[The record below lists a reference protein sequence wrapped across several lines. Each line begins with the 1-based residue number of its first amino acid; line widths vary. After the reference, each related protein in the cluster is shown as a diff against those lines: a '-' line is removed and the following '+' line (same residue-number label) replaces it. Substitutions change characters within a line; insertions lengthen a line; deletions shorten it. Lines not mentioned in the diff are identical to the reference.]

1 MSNKS
6 QREKQKQPWWLG
18 GAAASMAV
26 CFTHPLDQT
35 KYRMQVMHT
44 RAPMLKTLS
53 TFAARDGIPSLWT
66 GLSASILRQST
77 YSTAR
82 FGLYAILTQ
91 HLRSTSASPSGQL
104 SSATIGAAAL
114 AGAAAGVI
122 GNPAEVILVRMCADG
137 ARPPGERR
145 PPNYYPDAAR
155 GLWRIARDE
164 GPATFARGLGPTVVR
179 SVLMNVGQ
187 IAPYTAAKRALLA
200 GTSLQDDVK
209 THMLSSL
216 VAGTVATTICAP
228 ADVLKSRVQA
238 ASRSGAGSST
248 LLQITTQGL
257 RTEGP
262 LFLMKGWT
270 PAWLRLTPHTILTFV
285 FMEKLQDL
293 VNWRAVGAPPVE
305 IKV

>member
-1 MSNKS
+1 
-6 QREKQKQPWWLG
+6 
-18 GAAASMAV
+18 
-26 CFTHPLDQT
+26 
-35 KYRMQVMHT
+35 
-44 RAPMLKTLS
+44 MLKTLS
-53 TFAARDGIPSLWT
+53 SFAVRDGIPSLWT

-82 FGLYAILTQ
+82 FGLYSLLAQ
-91 HLRSTSASPSGQL
+91 HLRSKSPTGQL
-104 SSATIGAAAL
+104 SSWATIGAAGL
-114 AGAAAGVI
+114 SGGLAGVI

-137 ARPPGERR
+137 AKPPAERA
-145 PPNYYPDAAR
+145 NHPDAIR

-164 GPATFARGLGPTVVR
+164 GLATFARGLGPTVVR

-200 GTSLQDDVK
+200 NTSLQDDVK

-238 ASRSGAGSST
+238 ASKSGSS
-248 LLQITTQGL
+248 ITTQGL
-257 RTEGP
+257 RNEGP

-293 VNWRAVGAPPVE
+293 VNLRAVGAPPVE

>member
-1 MSNKS
+1 
-6 QREKQKQPWWLG
+6 
-18 GAAASMAV
+18 
-26 CFTHPLDQT
+26 
-35 KYRMQVMHT
+35 
-44 RAPMLKTLS
+44 MLKTLS
-53 TFAARDGIPSLWT
+53 TFAVRDGIPSLWT

-82 FGLYAILTQ
+82 FGLYNILAQ
-91 HLRSTSASPSGQL
+91 HLKSKSPTGQL
-104 SSATIGAAAL
+104 SSWTTIGAAGV
-114 AGAAAGVI
+114 AGGLAGVI

-137 ARPPGERR
+137 AKPPPERA
-145 PPNYYPDAAR
+145 NYPDAVR

-164 GPATFARGLGPTVVR
+164 GLGNLARGLGPTVVR

-200 GTSLQDDVK
+200 KTTLQDDVK

-238 ASRSGAGSST
+238 ASKAGGSSS

-257 RTEGP
+257 RQEGP

-270 PAWLRLTPHTILTFV
+270 PAWLRLTPHTVLTFV
-285 FMEKLQDL
+285 FMEKLQDV
-293 VNWRAVGAPPVE
+293 VNWRAVGGPSVE

>member
-1 MSNKS
+1 MSKS

-44 RAPMLKTLS
+44 KAPMLRTLYS
-53 TFAARDGIPSLWT
+53 FAARDGIPSLWT

-82 FGLYAILTQ
+82 FGLYTILSQ
-91 HLRSTSASPSGQL
+91 RLKERNNQPL
-104 SSATIGAAAL
+104 SSWATILCAGVSGGL
-114 AGAAAGVI
+114 AGII

-137 ARPPGERR
+137 AKPPSERMH
-145 PPNYYPDAAR
+145 YPDAAR
-155 GLWRIARDE
+155 GLARIAREE
-164 GPATFARGLGPTVVR
+164 GLATFGRGLTATVVR

-187 IAPYTAAKRALLA
+187 IAPYTAAKQFLLKN
-200 GTSLQDDVK
+200 TSLKDDVK

-216 VAGTVATTICAP
+216 IAGTVATTICAP
-228 ADVLKSRVQA
+228 ADVLKSRIQS
-238 ASRSGAGSST
+238 ASRAGGSSSV
-248 LLQITTQGL
+248 LQVLSQGL
-257 RTEGP
+257 QHEGP
-262 LFLMKGWT
+262 IFLMKGWT

-285 FMEKLQDL
+285 FIEKLQDL
-293 VNWRAVGAPPVE
+293 VNWRATTAVAPVE
-305 IKV
+305 AKM

>member
-1 MSNKS
+1 MSKS
-6 QREKQKQPWWLG
+6 EREKQKQPWWLG

-26 CFTHPLDQT
+26 CF
-35 KYRMQVMHT
+35 R
-44 RAPMLKTLS
+44 
-53 TFAARDGIPSLWT
+53 IPSLWT

-82 FGLYAILTQ
+82 FGLYSLLAQ
-91 HLRSTSASPSGQL
+91 HLKSKSPTGQL
-104 SSATIGAAAL
+104 SFWSTIGAAGL
-114 AGAAAGVI
+114 AGGLAGVI

-137 ARPPGERR
+137 AKPPSERA
-145 PPNYYPDAAR
+145 NHPDAIR

-164 GPATFARGLGPTVVR
+164 GLATFARGLGPTVVR

-200 GTSLQDDVK
+200 NTSLQDDVK

-238 ASRSGAGSST
+238 ASKSGAGSSS

-257 RTEGP
+257 RNEGP

>member
-1 MSNKS
+1 
-6 QREKQKQPWWLG
+6 
-18 GAAASMAV
+18 
-26 CFTHPLDQT
+26 
-35 KYRMQVMHT
+35 
-44 RAPMLKTLS
+44 MLKTLS
-53 TFAARDGIPSLWT
+53 TFALRDGIPSLWT

-82 FGLYAILTQ
+82 FGLYTIITQ
-91 HLRSTSASPSGQL
+91 HIRSKSPAGQPL
-104 SSATIGAAAL
+104 SPWATIGAAAL
-114 AGAAAGVI
+114 AGGLAGVI

-137 ARPPGERR
+137 ARPPAEQKHH
-145 PPNYYPDAAR
+145 PDALR

-200 GTSLQDDVK
+200 NTAMQDDVK

-238 ASRSGAGSST
+238 ASKAGGSPS

-257 RTEGP
+257 RQEGP

-293 VNWRAVGAPPVE
+293 VNWRAVDAHPVE
-305 IKV
+305 VKV